1 MILNHGITIGFLPEF
16 DHLAWDTLIWIVYH
30 VAMWTC
36 LWLELFFWYVIP
48 FHFWNCHLILYLIV
62 HLNLICV
69 VAIVE
74 TFHEKVHEGSL
85 YFPATATK
93 TTLVIELIQVAGEV
107 LREVYVLMILYFVND
122 LEYYLIMKTVHAIC
136 MIAPG
141 REKVLK
147 LQVVHGLLELAT
159 IEVVLKMVAANLL
172 EADGARSIIVKFLQL
187 FRIRFEWTLIEP
199 TFIVN

>member
-1 MILNHGITIGFLPEF
+1 M
-16 DHLAWDTLIWIVYH
+16 
-30 VAMWTC
+30 
-36 LWLELFFWYVIP
+36 
-48 FHFWNCHLILYLIV
+48 
-62 HLNLICV
+62 
-69 VAIVE
+69 
-74 TFHEKVHEGSL
+74 

-122 LEYYLIMKTVHAIC
+122 VEYYLIMKTVHAIC

-187 FRIRFEWTLIEP
+187 FRIRFE
-199 TFIVN
+199 